1 LNRST
6 SNSRSRPPLFSV
18 PPIQEEERPPNTD
31 HPSDLEAALELSASR
46 ARSIELSR
54 KVEQLT
60 LQLEQERVAYASEYQ
75 ALQRELQ
82 DTKNALDKCK
92 GTVSSLEKEIA
103 ETEYNLVQA
112 RQKVSMLETY
122 VVEDLVPPEDVIGEC
137 YASQGREFRRSPPTE
152 SGSDSKNEVDLLKK
166 EAADLRGQ
174 LTVANTLVIK
184 LEDDRS
190 RQLKKISDLTEL
202 LQANK
207 DSKKRLFEKSVECAD
222 LASERDLIKMQ
233 LDNLREK
240 NTSLEMK
247 LSETLDEIEELR
259 ISSASKSV
267 RDFAIPADHLEER
280 ERTLNRVMETSIELA
295 ECKMKLDTVTEQ
307 LKAEQKKNLELAAS
321 IADLDRSSSMGGLR
335 TRVSMP
341 LNLSNH
347 SPSQRGGRNLLG
359 MTTGML
365 SNSYHGATSHNET
378 TDVRRLQRTVAE
390 LEQQNEAYRLQ
401 VASLKQ
407 QSRMGT
413 VQE

>member
-1 LNRST
+1 
-6 SNSRSRPPLFSV
+6 
-18 PPIQEEERPPNTD
+18 
-31 HPSDLEAALELSASR
+31 
-46 ARSIELSR
+46 
-54 KVEQLT
+54 VEQLT
-60 LQLEQERVAYASEYQ
+60 LQLEQERVSYANEYQ
-75 ALQRELQ
+75 SIQRELQ
-82 DTKNALDKCK
+82 DTKNALEKCK
-92 GTVSSLEKEIA
+92 GTVSALEKEIA

-137 YASQGREFRRSPPTE
+137 YASKGREFRRSSPDG
-152 SGSDSKNEVDLLKK
+152 SGSDNDRELELLKK

-240 NTSLEMK
+240 NTTLEMK
-247 LSETLDEIEELR
+247 LSETLDEIEDLR
-259 ISSASKSV
+259 ISSANKSV
-267 RDFAIPADHLEER
+267 RDFAIPAEHLEER

-307 LKAEQKKNLELAAS
+307 LKAEQRKNLELAAS
-321 IADLDRSSSMGGLR
+321 VADLDRSSSMGGSSMGGLR
-335 TRVSMP
+335 TRVNTS

-347 SPSQRGGRNLLG
+347 SPIQRGGRNLLTMSQG
-359 MTTGML
+359 IL
-365 SNSYHGATSHNET
+365 SNSYHGATTTHNEM